1 MQDKFGGEGIIKDLD
16 QEDDKFLYKGGFV
29 NGLRHGEGEI
39 NYRNGNTYKGGFFK
53 DVYHGFGESKN
64 LEGSSYRGEWKK
76 GKMNGIG

>member
-39 NYRNGNTYKGGFFK
+39 NYRNGNTYKGGF
-53 DVYHGFGESKN
+53 
-64 LEGSSYRGEWKK
+64 
-76 GKMNGIG
+76 